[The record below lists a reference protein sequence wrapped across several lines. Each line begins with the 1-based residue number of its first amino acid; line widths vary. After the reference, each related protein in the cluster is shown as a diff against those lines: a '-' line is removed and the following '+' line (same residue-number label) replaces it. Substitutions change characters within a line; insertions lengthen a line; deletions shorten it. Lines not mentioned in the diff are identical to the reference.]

1 MRKIKIET
9 RCEPFMYN
17 TYNDLNKIEIGNI
30 LTLKF
35 GKKPFR
41 VKKEYVGKEVKFIV
55 NNFFE
60 HNWRRPTRRLALI
73 PIDKVENFK
82 DYKIQLIGKD
92 IEVKPEAVS
101 MGEFFVFLNKKD
113 IVDRKVKLEI
123 GVYSNGKKIK
133 KVKTNFLG
141 PIKFKSN
148 N

>member
-1 MRKIKIET
+1 MRKIEIET

-41 VKKEYVGKEVKFIV
+41 VKKVYVGKEVKFIV

-82 DYKIQLIGKD
+82 DSDVLFLDDADRFECLMIDLFPCNRRPYAGWKNKTVKI
-92 IEVKPEAVS
+92 VAV
-101 MGEFFVFLNKKD
+101 E
-113 IVDRKVKLEI
+113 
-123 GVYSNGKKIK
+123 
-133 KVKTNFLG
+133 
-141 PIKFKSN
+141 
-148 N
+148 